1 MELSCLLVEKK
12 KKRILGNFV
21 FRIDRGFTFSV
32 EVLRSP
38 ASFGVFWSLI
48 FLLLEE
54 GSDL

>member
-1 MELSCLLVEKK
+1 MLVEKK